1 MNARI
6 ARNARPPRGL
16 RLRLLPL
23 CLLLASLCATPGCIV
38 FHDQAGVPVDQ
49 YLANSLHE
57 GMPRERVLELVGS
70 PTGTYSTK
78 LLSLIT
84 NFGDTFDETETQGRR
99 DDDILT
105 WQQVD
110 VHATTAFFPI
120 LFAWAKSRVHSR
132 TLMVVFDEQGLV
144 AKVAYREDKPE

>member
-1 MNARI
+1 MKTSHGRRA
-6 ARNARPPRGL
+6 
-16 RLRLLPL
+16 LLLAAL
-23 CLLLASLCATPGCIV
+23 CLLPGCVV

-49 YLANSLHE
+49 DIADAITV
-57 GMPRERVLELVGS
+57 GMPRERVLEVVGS

-84 NFGDTFDETETQGRR
+84 GFGDTFDEAETQGRR

-110 VHATTAFFPI
+110 VHATTAFFPV
-120 LFAWAKSRVHSR
+120 LFAWAKSRIHSR
-132 TLMVVFDEQGLV
+132 TLMVVFDEDGLV
-144 AKVAYREDKPE
+144 AKVAYREDEPE